1 MKITTR
7 YKEDELFVAENENG
21 HSINIDMRHVDAK
34 NSLGPV
40 EMMLA
45 AIAGCAAVDI
55 VSMLKK
61 KRKMLVDLII
71 ETTGERKETH
81 PRGLIQI
88 HSHYTL
94 VSPDTNVETFTKVAK
109 MATDKYCSA
118 ADSVKAEI
126 QVTCAVRLPEE
137 VNQ

>member
-21 HSINIDMRHVDAK
+21 NAINIDMRNLDVKD
-34 NSLGPV
+34 SLGPV

-55 VSMLKK
+55 VSMIRK
-61 KRKMLVDLII
+61 KRKTFVDLVI
-71 ETTGERKETH
+71 ETKGERKETH
-81 PRGLIQI
+81 PRGLTQI

-94 VSPDTNVETFTKVAK
+94 TSPDTDLETFIKVATL
-109 MATDKYCSA
+109 ATDKYCSA

-126 QVTCAVRLPEE
+126 KVSCE
-137 VNQ
+137 VIKPND